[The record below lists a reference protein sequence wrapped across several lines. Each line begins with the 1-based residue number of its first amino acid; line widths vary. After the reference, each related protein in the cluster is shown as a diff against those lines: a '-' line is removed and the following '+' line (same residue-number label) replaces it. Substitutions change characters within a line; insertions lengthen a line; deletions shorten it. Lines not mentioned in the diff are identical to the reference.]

1 MTLSIREKRY
11 KMMSNDER
19 ITLRLPQSLK
29 AQIEKLANELNIST
43 NDAFKMVIKAGL
55 KNF

>member
-1 MTLSIREKRY
+1 MTLSIRKKRY

-19 ITLRLPQSLK
+19 ITLRLPQNLK
-29 AQIEKLANELNIST
+29 VQIEKLASELNIST
-43 NDAFKMVIKAGL
+43 NDAFKIVIKSGL